1 VTIRATKSST
11 SQDSSRVQT
20 AAKPPSAARANPSA
34 RRQQILDTATAL
46 FAEKGIV
53 ATTVRDVSE
62 QAGILSGSLYHH
74 FASKDEMIAQV
85 IAPVI
90 TAQIDEFD
98 RIVSQ
103 TSDPTEILR
112 RVIAAEIAQSASN
125 PGVARILQQD
135 EHHIRDFAGLDQVVT
150 QRRAIRV
157 RVESV
162 ITRGIATGQ
171 FRADCDPRVA
181 TMALFH
187 VTLGAYRLLKPLGP
201 YGTEE
206 LTHQLTTLILHGLCQ
221 V

>member
-1 VTIRATKSST
+1 VTTRAPKSSA
-11 SQDSSRVQT
+11 SQDSPRVQT
-20 AAKPPSAARANPSA
+20 AAKAQLATRANPSA

-85 IAPVI
+85 VAPVI

-112 RVIAAEIAQSASN
+112 RVIAAEIAQSAVN

-135 EHHIRDFAGLDQVVT
+135 EHHIRDFAGLDEVVT
-150 QRRAIRV
+150 QRRSIRV

-162 ITRGIATGQ
+162 IANGITTGQ
-171 FRADCDPRVA
+171 FRSDCDPRVA

-201 YGTEE
+201 YDTEE
-206 LTHQLTTLILHGLCQ
+206 LTQQLTSLVLQGLRQ
-221 V
+221 P

>member
-1 VTIRATKSST
+1 VTTRAPKSSA
-11 SQDSSRVQT
+11 SQDSPRVQT
-20 AAKPPSAARANPSA
+20 AAKAQLATRANPSA

-85 IAPVI
+85 VAPVI

-112 RVIAAEIAQSASN
+112 RVIAAEIAQSAVN

-135 EHHIRDFAGLDQVVT
+135 EHHIRDFAGLDEVVT
-150 QRRAIRV
+150 QRRSIRV

-162 ITRGIATGQ
+162 PTPTPSPSRWRRSHYCG
-171 FRADCDPRVA
+171 RHCRRRPLPLSPCDAGSSR
-181 TMALFH
+181 
-187 VTLGAYRLLKPLGP
+187 RLPA
-201 YGTEE
+201 
-206 LTHQLTTLILHGLCQ
+206 QM
-221 V
+221 